1 MHNAELVAFVA
12 EVNAQIQAG
21 FVPYGGMVKT
31 DTEFVQV
38 MVEYNVKLKDRAA
51 SLVWN
56 YFSDSG
62 AMLNVAHDPVQDLM
76 DTAALSILEDFK
88 KEE

>member
-1 MHNAELVAFVA
+1 MA
-12 EVNAQIQAG
+12 EVNVKMELG

-31 DTEFVQV
+31 DTEYAQV
-38 MVEYNVKLKDRAA
+38 MVTYNFKIMDQAA
-51 SLVWN
+51 SLVWK

-76 DTAALSILEDFK
+76 DTAALSILEFFNTS
-88 KEE
+88 

>member
-1 MHNAELVAFVA
+1 MYNADLGAFVA
-12 EVNAQIQAG
+12 EVNSKIQDG

-31 DTEFVQV
+31 DTEYVQV
-38 MVEYNVKLKDRAA
+38 MVTYHINIKDSAA

-56 YFSDSG
+56 YFSESG

-76 DTAALSILEDFK
+76 DTAALDILEDFK
-88 KEE
+88 TEK